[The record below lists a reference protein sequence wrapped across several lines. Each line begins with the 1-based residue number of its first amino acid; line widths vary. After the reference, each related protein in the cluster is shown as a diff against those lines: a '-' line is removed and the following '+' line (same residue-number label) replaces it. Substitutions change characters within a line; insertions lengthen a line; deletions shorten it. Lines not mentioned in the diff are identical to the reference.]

1 MERGVRPSRDAPDPA
16 ITVVMSIVRVVPIPL
31 LLLVVAVVAAAPGAE
46 SPEHEERTATVRF
59 QDLERQPIGE
69 ALLRET
75 PSGLVATVDLRDLPP
90 GEHGFHVHE
99 TGACV
104 PPFDS
109 AGGHFNPAGR
119 RHGFAAAGGPH
130 AGDLPNLIVPESGR
144 VRLQVFIPGATL
156 DELLDADG
164 SAFVVHAS
172 ADDHRTDPAGD
183 AGARIACGVV
193 ERGTGGGAPPR

>member
-1 MERGVRPSRDAPDPA
+1 MPAFRAIPPVLLVLALVPGPSACAGGPGAGERAA
-16 ITVVMSIVRVVPIPL
+16 TVVFRNL
-31 LLLVVAVVAAAPGAE
+31 E
-46 SPEHEERTATVRF
+46 S
-59 QDLERQPIGE
+59 QPIGE
-69 ALLRET
+69 ARLRET
-75 PSGLVATVDLRDLPP
+75 PSGLVAMVELRDLPP

-130 AGDLPNLIVPESGR
+130 AGDLPNLIVPEGGR
-144 VRLQVFIPGATL
+144 VRVQVFIPGATL
-156 DELLDADG
+156 DEHGSPTLLDADG
-164 SAFVVHAS
+164 SALVVHAN
-172 ADDHRTDPAGD
+172 ADDHRTDPAGN

-193 ERGTGGGAPPR
+193 ERAAGGGAPPR